1 MLFIHQDDIQPE
13 FLHLRL
19 SVDEIESL
27 ELAGLAKANAVP
39 AVPFGYMNSE
49 WLEFQA
55 LAQDGD
61 EFWSYGSPQKH
72 WSACRG
78 SAGYVL
84 LREGRVVATL
94 ITALS

>member
-19 SVDEIESL
+19 SVDEIELL
-27 ELAGLAKANAVP
+27 ELAGLAKTNADP
-39 AVPFGYMNSE
+39 AVPFGYMNAE
-49 WLEFQA
+49 WQEFQA
-55 LAQDGD
+55 LAQEGD
-61 EFWSYGSPQKH
+61 EFWSYSSPQKH

-84 LREGRVVATL
+84 LREGRVVASL
-94 ITALS
+94 ITELS